1 MQVNDSD
8 DEEEVVDADKLTLS
22 RLRLAL
28 KYEQKQVRPPE
39 ILLVC
44 SSKGY
49 DQKQVRPPGSCWSA
63 LQMFMNRNRYVHLIL
78 AGLLFRSL

>member
-28 KYEQKQVRPPE
+28 KYEQKQVRAPGLLFTSMNRNTW

-44 SSKGY
+44 ASKGY
-49 DQKQVRPPGSCWSA
+49 E
-63 LQMFMNRNRYVHLIL
+63 
-78 AGLLFRSL
+78 

>member
-28 KYEQKQVRPPE
+28 KYEQKQVRPP
-39 ILLVC
+39 
-44 SSKGY
+44 
-49 DQKQVRPPGSCWSA
+49 DSCWTA
-63 LQMFMNRNRYVHLIL
+63 LQKFMNRNSYVHLDLAGLFFTSLNRNRYVHPDL
-78 AGLLFRSL
+78 AGLFRCL